1 MKKLSKYL
9 LWAFGVAWVFQI
21 IAGILYRK
29 GNSMSYSVLLAVS
42 MFAPLFAAVL
52 SGTEIRSIGWKPHI
66 KGNLRWILVAWFAPV
81 ALGAAGAALYFL
93 LVPNA
98 LDTTFAYVRTSLG
111 VESLSQLESTGLSVQ
126 LYALIGAVSAM
137 TYAPFVNMLF
147 AVGEEA
153 GWRGTMYPIL
163 KDRFGITGGR
173 LLGGAIWGV
182 WHWPIMLLAGYEYG
196 TTYWGAPVTG
206 PLLFCVITIA
216 MGILF
221 DFLYE
226 KTNCIWV
233 PALCHGAINAFAGV
247 PTLFLNPAYADKLLL
262 GPLMIGVISGLPL
275 MLTALILSIQE
286 KNWPRTISLLRR
298 CSNTMRKMKTG
309 IRLVTVW
316 QRWNL
321 CWRMNI

>member
-52 SGTEIRSIGWKPHI
+52 SGAEIRSIGWKPHI
-66 KGNLRWILVAWFAPV
+66 KGNIRWILVAWFAPV

-98 LDTTFAYVRTSLG
+98 LDTTFAYIRTSLG
-111 VESLSQLESTGLSVQ
+111 VESLSQLESAGLSVQ
-126 LYALIGAVSAM
+126 LYACIGAVSAM

-163 KDRFGITGGR
+163 KEHFGIVKGR
-173 LLGGAIWGV
+173 LIGGAVWGV

-196 TTYWGAPVTG
+196 TTYWGAPVAG

-275 MLTALILSIQE
+275 MLTAFIISIRE
-286 KNWPRTISLLRR
+286 KNTI
-298 CSNTMRKMKTG
+298 MKA
-309 IRLVTVW
+309 R
-316 QRWNL
+316 
-321 CWRMNI
+321 

>member
-52 SGTEIRSIGWKPHI
+52 SGAEIRSIGWKPHI
-66 KGNLRWILVAWFAPV
+66 KGNIRWILVAWFAPV

-98 LDTTFAYVRTSLG
+98 LDTTFAYIRTSLG
-111 VESLSQLESTGLSVQ
+111 VESLSQLESAGLSVQ
-126 LYALIGAVSAM
+126 LYACIGAVSAM

-163 KDRFGITGGR
+163 IEHFGIVKGR
-173 LLGGAIWGV
+173 LIGGAVWGV

-206 PLLFCVITIA
+206 SLLFCVITIA

-275 MLTALILSIQE
+275 MLTAFIISIRE
-286 KNWPRTISLLRR
+286 KNTIMKARGSLD
-298 CSNTMRKMKTG
+298 
-309 IRLVTVW
+309 
-316 QRWNL
+316 
-321 CWRMNI
+321 

>member
-21 IAGILYRK
+21 IAGILYRT

-52 SGTEIRSIGWKPHI
+52 SGAEIRSIGWKPHI
-66 KGNLRWILVAWFAPV
+66 KGNIRWILVAWFAPV

-98 LDTTFAYVRTSLG
+98 LDTTFAYIRTSLG
-111 VESLSQLESTGLSVQ
+111 VESLSQLESAGLSVQ
-126 LYALIGAVSAM
+126 LYACIGAVSAM

-163 KDRFGITGGR
+163 KEHFGIVKGR
-173 LLGGAIWGV
+173 LIGGAVWGV

-206 PLLFCVITIA
+206 SLLFCVITIA

-275 MLTALILSIQE
+275 MLTAFIISIRE
-286 KNWPRTISLLRR
+286 KKNNHESEVRR
-298 CSNTMRKMKTG
+298 CT
-309 IRLVTVW
+309 I
-316 QRWNL
+316 QD
-321 CWRMNI
+321 

>member
-9 LWAFGVAWVFQI
+9 LWAFGAAWILQI
-21 IAGILYRK
+21 IAGILFRK
-29 GNSMSYSVLLAVS
+29 GNSISYSVLLALS
-42 MFAPLFAAVL
+42 MFAPLLASVM
-52 SGTEIRSIGWKPHI
+52 SGAEIRSIGWKPHI

-98 LDTTFAYVRTSLG
+98 LDTTFAYIRTSLG
-111 VESLSQLESTGLSVQ
+111 VESLSQLESAGLSVQ
-126 LYALIGAVSAM
+126 LYAIISTVSAI

-163 KDRFGITGGR
+163 KEHFGIVKGR
-173 LLGGAIWGV
+173 LIGGVVWGV

-275 MLTALILSIQE
+275 VLTAFILSIRE
-286 KNWPRTISLLRR
+286 KNTIVKER
-298 CSNTMRKMKTG
+298 
-309 IRLVTVW
+309 
-316 QRWNL
+316 
-321 CWRMNI
+321 

>member
-98 LDTTFAYVRTSLG
+98 FDTTFAYVCTLLG
-111 VESLSQLESTGLSVQ
+111 NEGLSQLESNGLSIQ
-126 LYALIGAVSAM
+126 TYAIISTVSAI
-137 TYAPFVNMLF
+137 TYAPCVNMLF

-163 KDRFGITGGR
+163 KDRFGITRGR
-173 LLGGAIWGV
+173 LLGGTIWGV

-206 PLLFCVITIA
+206 PLLFCIITIT

-221 DFLYE
+221 DFLYG
-226 KTNCIWV
+226 KTSCIWV

-262 GPLMIGVISGLPL
+262 GPLIIGGISGLPL
-275 MLTALILSIQE
+275 MLTAFILSIRE
-286 KNWPRTISLLRR
+286 KNTIVKER
-298 CSNTMRKMKTG
+298 
-309 IRLVTVW
+309 
-316 QRWNL
+316 
-321 CWRMNI
+321 

>member
-21 IAGILYRK
+21 IAGILYHK
-29 GNSMSYSVLLAVS
+29 GNSMGYSAELAVS
-42 MFAPLFAAVL
+42 MFAPLLAAVL
-52 SGTEIRSIGWKPHI
+52 SGAEIRSIGWKPHI

-81 ALGAAGAALYFL
+81 VLGAAGAALYFL

-98 LDTTFAYVRTSLG
+98 LDTTFAYIRTSLG
-111 VESLSQLESTGLSVQ
+111 VESLSQLESAGLSVQ
-126 LYALIGAVSAM
+126 LYACIGAVSAM

-163 KDRFGITGGR
+163 KEHFGIVKGR
-173 LLGGAIWGV
+173 LIGGAIWGV

-206 PLLFCVITIA
+206 LLLFCVITIA

-275 MLTALILSIQE
+275 MLTAFILSIRE
-286 KNWPRTISLLRR
+286 KNTI
-298 CSNTMRKMKTG
+298 MKA
-309 IRLVTVW
+309 R
-316 QRWNL
+316 
-321 CWRMNI
+321 

>member
-21 IAGILYRK
+21 IAGILYHK
-29 GNSMSYSVLLAVS
+29 GNSMGYSAVLAVS
-42 MFAPLFAAVL
+42 MFAPLLAAVL
-52 SGTEIRSIGWKPHI
+52 SGAEIRSIGWKPHI
-66 KGNLRWILVAWFAPV
+66 KGNLRWILVAWFAP
-81 ALGAAGAALYFL
+81 AILGMIGAGLYFM

-98 LDTTFAYVRTSLG
+98 VDTTFAYARTLLG
-111 VESLSQLESTGLSVQ
+111 NEGLAQLESNGLSVQ
-126 LYALIGAVSAM
+126 MYAVISAVSAM

-153 GWRGTMYPIL
+153 GWRGTMYPLL
-163 KDRFGITGGR
+163 KEHFGIVKGR
-173 LLGGAIWGV
+173 LIGGAVWGV

-206 PLLFCVITIA
+206 LLLFCVITIA

-275 MLTALILSIQE
+275 MLTAFILSIRE
-286 KNWPRTISLLRR
+286 KNTI
-298 CSNTMRKMKTG
+298 MKAK
-309 IRLVTVW
+309 
-316 QRWNL
+316 
-321 CWRMNI
+321 

>member
-98 LDTTFAYVRTSLG
+98 LDTTFAYIRTSLG
-111 VESLSQLESTGLSVQ
+111 VASLSQLESAGLSVQ
-126 LYALIGAVSAM
+126 LYAIISTVSAI

-163 KDRFGITGGR
+163 KEHFGIVKGR
-173 LLGGAIWGV
+173 LIGGAVWGV

-262 GPLMIGVISGLPL
+262 GPLIIGVISGLPL
-275 MLTALILSIQE
+275 MLTAFILSIRE
-286 KNWPRTISLLRR
+286 KNTIVKER
-298 CSNTMRKMKTG
+298 
-309 IRLVTVW
+309 
-316 QRWNL
+316 
-321 CWRMNI
+321 

>member
-98 LDTTFAYVRTSLG
+98 LDTTFAYIRTSLG
-111 VESLSQLESTGLSVQ
+111 VESLSQLESAGLSVQ
-126 LYALIGAVSAM
+126 LYACIGAVSAM

-163 KDRFGITGGR
+163 KDRFGITRGR
-173 LLGGAIWGV
+173 LLGGTIWGV

-196 TTYWGAPVTG
+196 TTYWGTPVTG

-247 PTLFLNPAYADKLLL
+247 PTLLLNPAYADKLLL

-275 MLTALILSIQE
+275 MLTAFILSLPTPQ
-286 KNWPRTISLLRR
+286 L
-298 CSNTMRKMKTG
+298 
-309 IRLVTVW
+309 
-316 QRWNL
+316 
-321 CWRMNI
+321 

>member
-52 SGTEIRSIGWKPHI
+52 SGAEIRSIGWKPHI
-66 KGNLRWILVAWFAPV
+66 KGNIRWILVAWFAPV

-98 LDTTFAYVRTSLG
+98 LDTTFAYIRTSLG
-111 VESLSQLESTGLSVQ
+111 VESLSQLESAGLSVQ
-126 LYALIGAVSAM
+126 LYACIGAVSAM

-163 KDRFGITGGR
+163 KEHFGIVKGR
-173 LLGGAIWGV
+173 LIGGAVWGV

-206 PLLFCVITIA
+206 SLLFCVITIA

-226 KTNCIWV
+226 KTNCIWI

-275 MLTALILSIQE
+275 MLTAFIISIRE
-286 KNWPRTISLLRR
+286 KNTI
-298 CSNTMRKMKTG
+298 MKA
-309 IRLVTVW
+309 R
-316 QRWNL
+316 
-321 CWRMNI
+321 

>member
-66 KGNLRWILVAWFAPV
+66 KGNIRWILVAWFAPV

-98 LDTTFAYVRTSLG
+98 LDTTFAYIRTSLG
-111 VESLSQLESTGLSVQ
+111 VESLSQLESAGLSVK

-163 KDRFGITGGR
+163 KEHFGIVKGR
-173 LLGGAIWGV
+173 LIGGAVWGV

-286 KNWPRTISLLRR
+286 KNSI
-298 CSNTMRKMKTG
+298 MKA
-309 IRLVTVW
+309 R
-316 QRWNL
+316 
-321 CWRMNI
+321 

>member
-98 LDTTFAYVRTSLG
+98 LDTTFAYIRTSLG
-111 VESLSQLESTGLSVQ
+111 VASLSQLESAGLSVQ
-126 LYALIGAVSAM
+126 LYAIISTVSAI

-163 KDRFGITGGR
+163 KEHFGIVKGR
-173 LLGGAIWGV
+173 LIGGVVWGV

-275 MLTALILSIQE
+275 VLTAFILSIRE
-286 KNWPRTISLLRR
+286 KNTIVKER
-298 CSNTMRKMKTG
+298 
-309 IRLVTVW
+309 
-316 QRWNL
+316 
-321 CWRMNI
+321 

>member
-98 LDTTFAYVRTSLG
+98 LDTTFAYIRTSLG
-111 VESLSQLESTGLSVQ
+111 VESLSQLESAGLSVQ
-126 LYALIGAVSAM
+126 LYACIGAVSAM

-163 KDRFGITGGR
+163 KEHFGIVKGR
-173 LLGGAIWGV
+173 LIGGAVWGV

-206 PLLFCVITIA
+206 SLLFCVITIA

-275 MLTALILSIQE
+275 MLTAFIISIRE
-286 KNWPRTISLLRR
+286 KNTI
-298 CSNTMRKMKTG
+298 MKA
-309 IRLVTVW
+309 R
-316 QRWNL
+316 
-321 CWRMNI
+321 

>member
-42 MFAPLFAAVL
+42 MFAPLLAAVL
-52 SGTEIRSIGWKPHI
+52 SGAEIRSIGWKPHI
-66 KGNLRWILVAWFAPV
+66 KGNIRWILVAWFAPV

-98 LDTTFAYVRTSLG
+98 LDTTFAYICTSLG
-111 VESLSQLESTGLSVQ
+111 VESLSQLESAGLSVQ
-126 LYALIGAVSAM
+126 LYACIGAVSAM

-163 KDRFGITGGR
+163 KEHFGIVKGR
-173 LLGGAIWGV
+173 LIGGAVWGV

-206 PLLFCVITIA
+206 SLLFCVITIA

-275 MLTALILSIQE
+275 MLTAFIISIRE
-286 KNWPRTISLLRR
+286 KNTI
-298 CSNTMRKMKTG
+298 MKV
-309 IRLVTVW
+309 R
-316 QRWNL
+316 
-321 CWRMNI
+321 

>member
-21 IAGILYRK
+21 IAGILYHK
-29 GNSMSYSVLLAVS
+29 GNSMGYSAVLAVS
-42 MFAPLFAAVL
+42 MFAPLLAAVL
-52 SGTEIRSIGWKPHI
+52 SGAEIRSIGWKPHI

-81 ALGAAGAALYFL
+81 AFGAAGAALYFL

-98 LDTTFAYVRTSLG
+98 LDTTFAYIRISLG
-111 VESLSQLESTGLSVQ
+111 VESLSQLESAGLSVQ
-126 LYALIGAVSAM
+126 LYACIGAVSAM

-163 KDRFGITGGR
+163 KEHFGIVKGR
-173 LLGGAIWGV
+173 LIGGAVWGV

-206 PLLFCVITIA
+206 LLLFCVITIA

-275 MLTALILSIQE
+275 MLTAFILSIRE
-286 KNWPRTISLLRR
+286 KNTI
-298 CSNTMRKMKTG
+298 MKAK
-309 IRLVTVW
+309 
-316 QRWNL
+316 
-321 CWRMNI
+321 

>member
-21 IAGILYRK
+21 IAGILYHK
-29 GNSMSYSVLLAVS
+29 GNSMGYSAVLAVS
-42 MFAPLFAAVL
+42 MFAPLLAAVL
-52 SGTEIRSIGWKPHI
+52 SGAEIRSIGWKPHI

-98 LDTTFAYVRTSLG
+98 LDTTFAYIRISLG
-111 VESLSQLESTGLSVQ
+111 VESLSQLESAGLSVQ
-126 LYALIGAVSAM
+126 LYACIGAVSAM

-163 KDRFGITGGR
+163 KEHFGIVKGR
-173 LLGGAIWGV
+173 LIGGAVWGV

-206 PLLFCVITIA
+206 LLLFCVITIA

-247 PTLFLNPAYADKLLL
+247 PTLFLNPAYAEKLLL

-275 MLTALILSIQE
+275 MLTAFIISIRE
-286 KNWPRTISLLRR
+286 KNTI
-298 CSNTMRKMKTG
+298 MKA
-309 IRLVTVW
+309 R
-316 QRWNL
+316 
-321 CWRMNI
+321 

>member
-9 LWAFGVAWVFQI
+9 LWAFGVAWGFQI

-29 GNSMSYSVLLAVS
+29 GNSMSYSVLLSVS

-98 LDTTFAYVRTSLG
+98 FDTTFAYVRTLLG
-111 VESLSQLESTGLSVQ
+111 NEGLSQLESNGLSIQ
-126 LYALIGAVSAM
+126 TYAIISTVSAI

-163 KDRFGITGGR
+163 KDRFGIIRGR

-182 WHWPIMLLAGYEYG
+182 WHWPIMLLTGYEYG

-206 PLLFCVITIA
+206 PLLFCIITIT

-221 DFLYE
+221 DFLYG
-226 KTNCIWV
+226 KTSCIWV

-262 GPLMIGVISGLPL
+262 GPLIIGVISGLPL
-275 MLTALILSIQE
+275 MLTAFILSIRE
-286 KNWPRTISLLRR
+286 KNTIVKER
-298 CSNTMRKMKTG
+298 
-309 IRLVTVW
+309 
-316 QRWNL
+316 
-321 CWRMNI
+321 

>member
-29 GNSMSYSVLLAVS
+29 GNSMSYSVLLSVS

-98 LDTTFAYVRTSLG
+98 FDTTFAYVCTLLG
-111 VESLSQLESTGLSVQ
+111 NEGLSQLESNGLSIQ
-126 LYALIGAVSAM
+126 TYAIISTVSAI

-163 KDRFGITGGR
+163 KDRFGITRGR

-247 PTLFLNPAYADKLLL
+247 PTLFLNPTYADKLLL

-286 KNWPRTISLLRR
+286 KNSI
-298 CSNTMRKMKTG
+298 MKA
-309 IRLVTVW
+309 R
-316 QRWNL
+316 
-321 CWRMNI
+321 

>member
-52 SGTEIRSIGWKPHI
+52 SGAEIRSIGWKPHI
-66 KGNLRWILVAWFAPV
+66 KGNIRWILVAWFAPV

-98 LDTTFAYVRTSLG
+98 FDTTFAYVRTLLG
-111 VESLSQLESTGLSVQ
+111 NEGLSQLESNGLSIQ
-126 LYALIGAVSAM
+126 TYAIISTVSAI

-163 KDRFGITGGR
+163 KEHFGIVKGR
-173 LLGGAIWGV
+173 LIGGAVWGV

-196 TTYWGAPVTG
+196 TTYWGAPVMG
-206 PLLFCVITIA
+206 PLLFCIITIT

-221 DFLYE
+221 DFLYG
-226 KTNCIWV
+226 KTSCIWV

-262 GPLMIGVISGLPL
+262 GPLIIGVISGLPL
-275 MLTALILSIQE
+275 MLTAFILSIRE
-286 KNWPRTISLLRR
+286 KNTIVKER
-298 CSNTMRKMKTG
+298 
-309 IRLVTVW
+309 
-316 QRWNL
+316 
-321 CWRMNI
+321 